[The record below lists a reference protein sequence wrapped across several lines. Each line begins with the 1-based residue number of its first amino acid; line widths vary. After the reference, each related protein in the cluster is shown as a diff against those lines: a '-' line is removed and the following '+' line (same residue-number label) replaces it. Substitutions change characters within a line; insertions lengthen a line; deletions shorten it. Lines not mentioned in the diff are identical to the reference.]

1 MIKQVLFDC
10 GGVLVELKF
19 REFIKELS
27 GSDEV
32 ADYFKSNLWSDR
44 SPWLR
49 YDKGELNSQEV
60 VAEMKKFI
68 PAEYHGY
75 LEAFLERWTDAL
87 PPMPGM
93 EEIVDQLQAKGYRCY
108 LLSNFAERF
117 EEMPAKIPV
126 LRKLDGMVISYR
138 AHLLKPDAEAFRYT
152 AERLG
157 FSLEETLFVDDSDYN
172 IEACEKLGMTGHLFT
187 TPAAF
192 KADLVARGIL

>member
-32 ADYFKSNLWSDR
+32 AEYFKNNLWSDR

-60 VAEMKKFI
+60 AVEMKKFI
-68 PAEYHGY
+68 PAEYHEY
-75 LEAFLERWTDAL
+75 LERFLEDWIDAL

-93 EEIVDQLQAKGYRCY
+93 EEIVDELQAK
-108 LLSNFAERF
+108 
-117 EEMPAKIPV
+117 
-126 LRKLDGMVISYR
+126 LDSRDVQMTAIGSI
-138 AHLLKPDAEAFRYT
+138 AEA
-152 AERLG
+152 
-157 FSLEETLFVDDSDYN
+157 SLLVSGVF
-172 IEACEKLGMTGHLFT
+172 EAAQK
-187 TPAAF
+187 AAGGCQGGR
-192 KADLVARGIL
+192 ASQRQ